1 MKGNTK
7 MPSRLPVWVRQGIL
21 SINDPGKFQLF
32 CLSMFLLAPA
42 SVQETTPCVYIR
54 LGNRIHCGVLS
65 STHQQGITAAHRP
78 CNLWTAYA
86 VGRKSAQGCVFV
98 SVKLIAEIVQNAAQD
113 FDEADEPFNL
123 NAKKCPANPDPIGF
137 VSARGGHFSN
147 VEVRTVPF
155 LRRDHDRLP
164 SHIPSEPP
172 SRRSKRFQMGSEGW
186 RAEEESPKVLGP
198 LKSS

>member
-7 MPSRLPVWVRQGIL
+7 IPSRLPVWVRQGIL

-98 SVKLIAEIVQNAAQD
+98 SVKLIAEIVA
-113 FDEADEPFNL
+113 EC
-123 NAKKCPANPDPIGF
+123 CPGF
-137 VSARGGHFSN
+137 RRSG
-147 VEVRTVPF
+147 RTVQLKCQEVSGKPGPNRIRQRARWPLF
-155 LRRDHDRLP
+155 
-164 SHIPSEPP
+164 
-172 SRRSKRFQMGSEGW
+172 KR
-186 RAEEESPKVLGP
+186 
-198 LKSS
+198 